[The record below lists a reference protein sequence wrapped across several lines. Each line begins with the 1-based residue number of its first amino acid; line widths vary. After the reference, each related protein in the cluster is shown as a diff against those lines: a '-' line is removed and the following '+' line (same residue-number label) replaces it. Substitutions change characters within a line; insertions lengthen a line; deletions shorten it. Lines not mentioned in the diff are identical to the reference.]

1 MFNNSKAFET
11 SPLGTTVTVYSIS
24 LNLVYM
30 QRVSIDITGLYI
42 AVPIKLIGVSS
53 TIYFLIDLRIE
64 LKSLY

>member
-11 SPLGTTVTVYSIS
+11 SPLGTTVIVYSIS

-53 TIYFLIDLRIE
+53 IICFLIDLTIE